1 MSEIDFVVSETDFVV
16 SETDF
21 TVSEIDFCRDE
32 IDFII
37 VKLILPCTGEIFF
50 AAARLISA
58 VSKKVLL

>member
-1 MSEIDFVVSETDFVV
+1 M

-32 IDFII
+32 IDFTI